1 MFHKLVDK
9 VYVINLEKSKDRRE
23 GIAAELHRLG
33 CKFEFFKTIDGRKE
47 NVKFHKNEIMAHEEG
62 WNQGSAG
69 LVYTTIN
76 IIKEAKEKGY
86 KSILIMEDDLVFY
99 PNAYVN
105 VVEALKRLPAS
116 WKLFHFAIQNIK
128 SPTPYGLKAIRIN
141 AGWSCQAYIIKEE
154 LYDEY
159 LEYLEL
165 VDRPI
170 DSVTSDFLHPQGFAY
185 APTSKIIKTVP
196 NVSTIRGEFISLI
209 KKVESLRLKKI

>member
-9 VYVINLEKSKDRRE
+9 VYVINLERSKERRK

-33 CKFEFFKTIDGRKE
+33 CKFEFYKAIDGRKE
-47 NVKFHKNEIMAHEEG
+47 NVKFHKNEIMANEEG

-76 IIKEAKEKGY
+76 LIKEAKEKGY

-99 PNAYVN
+99 PNAYKN
-105 VVEALKRLPAS
+105 VTECLKRLPS
-116 WKLFHFAIQNIK
+116 YWKLFHFAIQHIK
-128 SPTPYGLKAIRIN
+128 PPTVFGRFAFRIN

-170 DSVTSDFLHPQGFAY
+170 DSVTSEFLHPQGFAY

-196 NVSTIRGEFISLI
+196 NVSTIRGQFINYG
-209 KKVESLRLKKI
+209 VQ